1 MNNMWIPEIFYEE
14 SPEGITGGLPFVKVP
29 EDKSMPSGLF
39 ICETRDISNEDS
51 EQNAEVIVHMFS
63 NMTLLKQNL
72 DEETY
77 DKVRL
82 ALGLQPLKTAIEEGE
97 KINKNINQ
105 NL

>member
-1 MNNMWIPEIFYEE
+1 MDTRPEYTEE
-14 SPEGITGGLPFVKVP
+14 EI
-29 EDKSMPSGLF
+29 
-39 ICETRDISNEDS
+39 
-51 EQNAEVIVHMFS
+51 Q
-63 NMTLLKQNL
+63 
-72 DEETY
+72 ETY